1 MLHTLSKQQD
11 LVINKS
17 LSKMADKFEA
27 FEMLAEEIDID
38 SDIEVKEEEV
48 RSYGDYLET
57 EFITEDFCRFRQFGL
72 C

>member
-1 MLHTLSKQQD
+1 
-11 LVINKS
+11 
-17 LSKMADKFEA
+17 MADKFEA